1 MRNDSLFDNSSLAS
15 DDSVSKKRRHA
26 MYFHRPP
33 VWRYS
38 SFQDG
43 SLSPEMSEDLNN
55 SDRDIDEDL
64 WMGSLRLVDHQKTD
78 AAPYV
83 ILEDSDSD
91 KEIPLLEPT
100 LPDES
105 TFLECRPSETRTDPF
120 HQKKPIFCTR
130 LQSYKDIRLGL
141 GEQWAI
147 QEGSLVIG
155 INPEYTIFVS
165 PQRRMDEFD
174 IAEGNL
180 YVVCSLY
187 ADLWA
192 LCAEVSF
199 GPSSSGDNLLRLAF
213 LPLCAITLAPNYSA
227 FVQRSTQSIQ
237 YFGSREEKYPG
248 NGLAV
253 IPPRRSHS
261 LTASKQI
268 FQGLDGPMTWSDVV
282 RGALQVLTPRQTD
295 EDFVPLDSTLEPI
308 FSPLTGKR
316 RLLRR
321 IGSGRSTSRS
331 QDGGNQQTK
340 RKYDYDLN
348 SSLASLCD
356 KIYSKSEG
364 WRRLRRRRISSPRA
378 SRKLKL
384 LLKV

>member
-1 MRNDSLFDNSSLAS
+1 MRNNSLFDNSSLAS

-43 SLSPEMSEDLNN
+43 SSSPEMSEDLNN

-83 ILEDSDSD
+83 VLEDSDSD
-91 KEIPLLEPT
+91 NEIPLLNPAFHGG
-100 LPDES
+100 S
-105 TFLECRPSETRTDPF
+105 TILECRPSETRPDPF
-120 HQKKPIFCTR
+120 HQNKPIFCTR
-130 LQSYKDIRLGL
+130 LQSYKDIRLGV

-155 INPEYTIFVS
+155 IDPEYTVYDS
-165 PQRRMDEFD
+165 HQRRMDEFD

-192 LCAEVSF
+192 LCAKVSC
-199 GPSSSGDNLLRLAF
+199 GSSPSGDNPMRLAF
-213 LPLCAITLAPNYSA
+213 LPLCAVTLVPNYSA
-227 FVQRSTQSIQ
+227 FVQRSTQGIQ
-237 YFGSREEKYPG
+237 YFGSGWEKYPG

-268 FQGLDGPMTWSDVV
+268 FEGPDAPMTLSLAVRDVLQLL
-282 RGALQVLTPRQTD
+282 ALTHTD

-308 FSPLTGKR
+308 FSPLTGR
-316 RLLRR
+316 RHLLQR
-321 IGSGRSTSRS
+321 IGSNRSTSKS
-331 QDGGNQQTK
+331 QDRGSQQTK

-356 KIYSKSEG
+356 KICSKSQG
-364 WRRLRRRRISSPRA
+364 WRRLRRRRISSTGA
-378 SRKLKL
+378 SQKLKWL
-384 LLKV
+384 PKV

>member
-43 SLSPEMSEDLNN
+43 SSSPEMSEDLSN

-64 WMGSLRLVDHQKTD
+64 WMGSMRLADHQKTD

-91 KEIPLLEPT
+91 NEIPLLNPAFHG
-100 LPDES
+100 ES
-105 TFLECRPSETRTDPF
+105 TLLECRPSETRPDPF
-120 HQKKPIFCTR
+120 HQRKPIFCTR
-130 LQSYKDIRLGL
+130 LLSYKDIRLGV
-141 GEQWAI
+141 GEEWAI
-147 QEGSLVIG
+147 EEGSLVIS
-155 INPEYTIFVS
+155 IDPECTVFDNH
-165 PQRRMDEFD
+165 QRRLDEFE

-192 LCAEVSF
+192 LCAKVSF
-199 GPSSSGDNLLRLAF
+199 GPLHSSDNPTRLAF
-213 LPLCAITLAPNYSA
+213 LPLCAITLAPNYNA

-237 YFGSREEKYPG
+237 YFGSCEEKYPG

-268 FQGLDGPMTWSDVV
+268 FPSLDGPMTLSLAV
-282 RGALQVLTPRQTD
+282 RNVLRVLALTHTD
-295 EDFVPLDSTLEPI
+295 KDFVPLDSTLEPI
-308 FSPLTGKR
+308 FSSLTGRR

-321 IGSGRSTSRS
+321 IGSGRSTSKS
-331 QDGGNQQTK
+331 HDGGSQQTK

-348 SSLASLCD
+348 SSLASLCNM
-356 KIYSKSEG
+356 ISSKSDG
-364 WRRLRRRRISSPRA
+364 WRRLCRRRSSSPGP
-378 SRKLKL
+378 SKKLKWL
-384 LLKV
+384 SKV